1 MLKIDT
7 NVHPIIKKKLS
18 SNCKKIPNFNYKMN
32 AKGKEQIVK
41 PLGHRRCEYI
51 IFLIFEFVS
60 KSRSNDSL
68 LELLEL
74 TKII

>member
-1 MLKIDT
+1 MYTLLLKRSWVRI
-7 NVHPIIKKKLS
+7 V
-18 SNCKKIPNFNYKMN
+18 KKIPNFNYKN
-32 AKGKEQIVK
+32 HAKGTEQIVK

>member
-1 MLKIDT
+1 MYTLLLKRSWVRI
-7 NVHPIIKKKLS
+7 V
-18 SNCKKIPNFNYKMN
+18 KKIPNFNYKMN

>member
-1 MLKIDT
+1 
-7 NVHPIIKKKLS
+7 
-18 SNCKKIPNFNYKMN
+18 MN